1 MWRAG
6 MVLMRLRGGA
16 AAHQQI
22 VGRVSELD
30 ELRRRV
36 LAHRGYDVAP
46 PYRLLRHAS
55 LVLRRRCTTLHHRM
69 LLGERRAAT
78 AVVATSTALVA
89 RRRHGRGCAALIRL
103 RLRRHLRPRHGRGCA
118 ALRRAT
124 IFHRSAIFRRSAAL
138 RRSAIR
144 RLHRRNALHRA
155 AILLLHVDRL
165 ACTARRAPTRG
176 SAQLV
181 LVVGERHAPRVH
193 EACQRVRHLD
203 GAEHRVLLAAHRGEE
218 E

>member
-1 MWRAG
+1 MWQAG
-6 MVLMRLRGGA
+6 VVMRLRGGA

-46 PYRLLRHAS
+46 PHRLLRHA
-55 LVLRRRCTTLHHRM
+55 VLCRRCTLHHRM
-69 LLGERRAAT
+69 LLGERRAT
-78 AVVATSTALVA
+78 T
-89 RRRHGRGCAALIRL
+89 
-103 RLRRHLRPRHGRGCA
+103 

-124 IFHRSAIFRRSAAL
+124 IFHRSAIFRRRAAL

-144 RLHRRNALHRA
+144 RLHRGNALRRA

-165 ACTARRAPTRG
+165 ACTTRRAPT
-176 SAQLV
+176 
-181 LVVGERHAPRVH
+181 
-193 EACQRVRHLD
+193 
-203 GAEHRVLLAAHRGEE
+203 
-218 E
+218 